1 MITNKPVTKL
11 TCIVL
16 TLFCMA
22 CKQRNIVK
30 HNGEKDLISFKPL
43 FGISYTEIARR
54 SQNGLAFNNSGY
66 QLEPQWKMQ
75 FVSNDSARIYS
86 PTKKQFINFPLTRGY
101 DSIFNTART
110 WLKVK
115 TMTKDSMIIE
125 MLKFDGDSVDT
136 RGAKV
141 FMVFYADNY
150 INDVLHGNLSKYR
163 SPSRKDSLYIKS
175 LTDIANK
182 DYNEAFA
189 ARQPAEL
196 KSRSALVTVTRRHS
210 EPTML
215 NNFNTSDDYMRPEF
229 DITVNK
235 AYTYFNYSFSI
246 IVDTAGQ
253 LHYGKPI
260 IFFLEKERIPAY
272 NHYST
277 AVMNSYL
284 KYYLNF
290 IPGKTL
296 GIAHASEIAVHV
308 KGRTGV

>member
-1 MITNKPVTKL
+1 
-11 TCIVL
+11 
-16 TLFCMA
+16 MA

-30 HNGEKDLISFKPL
+30 HNGEKDLISFKPVS
-43 FGISYTEIARR
+43 GISYTEIARR
-54 SQNGLAFNNSGY
+54 SANGLSFNNSGY

-125 MLKFDGDSVDT
+125 MLKADGDSVDT

-150 INDVLHGNLSKYR
+150 INDVLHGNLSKYK

-189 ARQPAEL
+189 ARQPVEL

-284 KYYLNF
+284 RYYLNF